1 MISLTFILRT
11 ALLVVVLLCL
21 QLLRRAGSGREVA
34 TISRRSQADVETSW
48 ANLREA
54 WEKTG
59 LTFMS
64 VNIEERQDGTRKI
77 VSSFSPLAGSIV
89 VRPFA
94 ADTAHAIAFTLVSE
108 NGVAFSRGRDQFEQW
123 SVEPDGT
130 GSRIVVET
138 RFAQRLGGTVRTL
151 WNLRKRAG
159 LLASP
164 EARLIIAALD
174 AQSGSNASQAPGE
187 TMTTAA
193 TPTTAARKAAPTSLP
208 SRYGREAVISL
219 VAFAYLLTQYTW
231 QSAVVLALVILWHE
245 YGHLLAYRL
254 TGKTGNRLMLVPF
267 FGGIAVAGA
276 PHKSEFEKAFCA
288 LMGPGICAPL
298 TLVSFVCW
306 YYTENYAVEQWM
318 WRFLYFS
325 SVLNLL
331 NLLPIYPLDGGQTAE
346 SFLRSFLPGSILVHL
361 SGLAVA
367 SLVVIA
373 GFGYYQML
381 LFLGVFCLMGL
392 RTLPPHSPLPA
403 MTRGQAWMMATFYA
417 IIAGSHGWVFWY
429 IQ

>member
-1 MISLTFILRT
+1 MISSTFVLRT
-11 ALLVVVLLCL
+11 ALLVVFLLCL
-21 QLLRRAGSGREVA
+21 QLLRRAGSGREIV

-48 ANLREA
+48 TNLRDA

-59 LTFMS
+59 LTFM
-64 VNIEERQDGTRKI
+64 VVDIEEYEDGARRI
-77 VSSFSPLAGSIV
+77 VSHLSPQAGSIV
-89 VRPFA
+89 VRHLP
-94 ADTAHAIAFTLVSE
+94 ADTSHAIAFVLVSE
-108 NGVAFSRGRDQFEQW
+108 NGVEFSRGRDQFERW

-164 EARLIIAALD
+164 EARLIITALD
-174 AQSGSNASQAPGE
+174 VQRGSNSPQASAEKMRAP
-187 TMTTAA
+187 AA
-193 TPTTAARKAAPTSLP
+193 VARKAAPTKLP
-208 SRYGREAVISL
+208 SYYGREAAISL
-219 VAFAYLLTQYTW
+219 IAFAYLLTQHTW
-231 QSAVVLALVILWHE
+231 ESAVVLALVILWHE

-298 TLVSFVCW
+298 TIASFAWW
-306 YYTENYAVEQWM
+306 YYTEDYHIEQWT

-346 SFLRSFLPGSILVHL
+346 SFLRSFLPGSIMVHL
-361 SGLAVA
+361 SGLSVVG
-367 SLVVIA
+367 LVVLA
-373 GFGYYQML
+373 GFGYYEMIV
-381 LFLGVFCLMGL
+381 FLGIFCLMGL

-403 MTRGQAWMMATFYA
+403 MTSGQAWMMATLYA
-417 IIAGSHGWVFWY
+417 IIAGAHGWVFYY